1 PLERPTNYALLHPS
15 DIIWMGT
22 QGADGGMVPGD
33 TIEVEISGI
42 GTLRNYVVRRIRGRW
57 GNARL
62 RNLPSKY
69 ADMRS
74 RCANAGM

>member
-1 PLERPTNYALLHPS
+1 
-15 DIIWMGT
+15 MGT
-22 QGADGGMVPGD
+22 QGVGGGVVPGD

-62 RNLPSKY
+62 RNLASKY